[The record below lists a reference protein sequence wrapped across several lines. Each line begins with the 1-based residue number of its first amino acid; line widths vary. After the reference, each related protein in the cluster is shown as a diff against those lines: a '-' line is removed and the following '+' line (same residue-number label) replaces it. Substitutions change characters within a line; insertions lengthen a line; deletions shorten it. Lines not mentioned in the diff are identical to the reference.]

1 MTTSEPLARLAAE
14 LDFIGRRLQVV
25 SQELQHAQPAPPP
38 AGAPAPQSTVLPP
51 MQPPV
56 LGQVPRQPTP
66 SAGQIPQQPASPAG
80 QPSDPSQIPQQ
91 PAAPAGQPVSG
102 QFAQQP
108 ASPAGQPSWAGQPSM
123 SWPSSAPQQ
132 ASGQQTAPP
141 IWPQTQPNYVPPP
154 PLPERLGREGAGSK
168 AVSWIGGSV
177 TLLGIVLLMV
187 LAVQRGWLGPEP
199 RVLVGGG
206 LGLALIA
213 GGLWV
218 HRNPAG
224 RSGAYALAATGIAVL
239 YLDVAAATSLYNLMP
254 QWAGLLI
261 ALVVAGGGLLLSAR
275 WNAQFIA
282 VWVIIGCAL
291 CDPFLTHGFTPLLV
305 SFLVVLQIGA
315 MPVQLLR
322 NWPSLALVAGVPPV
336 LASLFT
342 TVIHL
347 RSGDPFQTA
356 GTALASTIVGVAIA
370 VVITL
375 RDQRDLA
382 SPVILLATSPVAALV
397 AGFALTRPEAAWLAA
412 IVAALMLVVVLGDRW
427 LTTPTTVTAAVVG
440 SVALVDATVQALSGP
455 TQAITLLGESLVL
468 VLAADLARHRAAL
481 LASLLTSVFG
491 LLWGLT
497 VVSPVL
503 LVVYRSDVDLTVS
516 TALTA
521 LLMTAVAIAIP
532 LVAYRMKVIASPTRN
547 AGPWIA
553 AGLVM
558 LYGAAGAV
566 LATAL
571 LVSPDRSGFLFGHT
585 VITVSWTVAA
595 IALLLRGIRSG
606 ALRAV
611 GLVLVG
617 AAVVKLI
624 LFDLAFLDG
633 LARVIAFLVAGLLL
647 LLAGTRYARLV
658 AHGGV
663 ITDESRGVTN
673 QVPD

>member
-25 SQELQHAQPAPPP
+25 SQELQHAQLA
-38 AGAPAPQSTVLPP
+38 APAPAASAPLHQAPTPAAGLPP
-51 MQPPV
+51 MAPAAS
-56 LGQVPRQPTP
+56 QVP
-66 SAGQIPQQPASPAG
+66 AAG
-80 QPSDPSQIPQQ
+80 QPAWAAGQSPVSWPQPQAATPQWPQPQ
-91 PAAPAGQPVSG
+91 PA
-102 QFAQQP
+102 
-108 ASPAGQPSWAGQPSM
+108 
-123 SWPSSAPQQ
+123 
-132 ASGQQTAPP
+132 
-141 IWPQTQPNYVPPP
+141 YVPPP
-154 PLPERLGREGAGSK
+154 PLSERLGRDGAGSK
-168 AVSWIGGSV
+168 LVSWIGGSV

-239 YLDVAAATSLYNLMP
+239 YLDVAAATSLYDLMP
-254 QWAGLLI
+254 QWAGLLV

-315 MPVQLLR
+315 MPVQLVR
-322 NWPSLALVAGVPPV
+322 SWPSLALVAGVPPV
-336 LASLFT
+336 LASLLT
-342 TVIHL
+342 TLITL
-347 RSGDPFQTA
+347 RSGGEPLQTA
-356 GTALASTIVGVAIA
+356 GAALASTIVGVTIA

-375 RDQRDLA
+375 RDQRDLS
-382 SPVILLATSPVAALV
+382 SPVILLATAPVAALA
-397 AGFALTRPEAAWLAA
+397 AGFALTRPESAWLAA
-412 IVAALMLVVVLGDRW
+412 IVAALMLVVVLCDRW
-427 LTTPTTVTAAVVG
+427 LTVPVTVTAAVVG
-440 SVALVDATVQALSGP
+440 SIAVVDVTVHALSGP

-468 VLAADLARHRAAL
+468 ALAADLVRHRAAL
-481 LASLLTSVFG
+481 LASLLTGVFG
-491 LLWGLT
+491 LCWGLT
-497 VVSPVL
+497 VVLPATLVL
-503 LVVYRSDVDLTVS
+503 YLPDVQLSVDTVA
-516 TALTA
+516 TG
-521 LLMTAVAIAIP
+521 LLMTAVALAIP
-532 LVAYRMKVIASPTRN
+532 LVGYRMNVIGSPTRN
-547 AGPWIA
+547 AAPWII
-553 AGLVM
+553 AGVVM

-571 LVSPDRSGFLFGHT
+571 LISPDRSGFVFGHT

-595 IALLLRGIRSG
+595 IALLLWGIRSA

-617 AAVVKLI
+617 ASVVKLI
-624 LFDLAFLDG
+624 LFDLAALDG

-658 AHGGV
+658 QHGGV

-673 QVPD
+673 QLPD

>member
-25 SQELQHAQPAPPP
+25 SQELQHAQLA
-38 AGAPAPQSTVLPP
+38 APAARP
-51 MQPPV
+51 MQPPMPAPMPPPMPAPPS
-56 LGQVPRQPTP
+56 GYMAPPPNAAWPQPQPT
-66 SAGQIPQQPASPAG
+66 
-80 QPSDPSQIPQQ
+80 
-91 PAAPAGQPVSG
+91 
-102 QFAQQP
+102 
-108 ASPAGQPSWAGQPSM
+108 
-123 SWPSSAPQQ
+123 
-132 ASGQQTAPP
+132 
-141 IWPQTQPNYVPPP
+141 YVPPP
-154 PLPERLGREGAGSK
+154 PLPERLGREGAGSRL
-168 AVSWIGGSV
+168 VSWIGGSV

-239 YLDVAAATSLYNLMP
+239 YLDVAAATSLYDLMP
-254 QWAGLLI
+254 QWAGLLV

-282 VWVIIGCAL
+282 IWVIIGCAL

-315 MPVQLLR
+315 MPVQLIR
-322 NWPSLALVAGVPPV
+322 SWPSLALVAGVPPV
-336 LASLFT
+336 LGSLLT
-342 TVIHL
+342 TLLTL
-347 RSGDPFQTA
+347 RSGGEPLQTA
-356 GTALASTIVGVAIA
+356 GAALASTIVGVAIA
-370 VVITL
+370 VAITL
-375 RDQRDLA
+375 RDERDLT
-382 SPVILLATSPVAALV
+382 SPVILLATAPVAALA
-397 AGFALTRPEAAWLAA
+397 AGLALPRPEAAWLAA
-412 IVAALMLVVVLGDRW
+412 IVAALMLVVALCDRW
-427 LTTPTTVTAAVVG
+427 LNPAVTMTAAILG
-440 SVALVDATVQALSGP
+440 SIAMIDATMQALTGP
-455 TQAITLLGESLVL
+455 TQAITLLGEALVL
-468 VLAADLARHRAAL
+468 ALAADLVRHRAAL
-481 LASLLTSVFG
+481 FASLLTGGFG

-497 VVSPVL
+497 VVQPRMLVL
-503 LVVYRSDVDLTVS
+503 YLPYVEPTVN
-516 TALTA
+516 TALTG
-521 LLMTAVAIAIP
+521 LLMAAVAIAIP
-532 LVAYRMKVIASPTRN
+532 LVAYRMAAIGSPTGN
-547 AGPWIA
+547 AGPWII
-553 AGLVM
+553 AGVVM

-566 LATAL
+566 LVTAL
-571 LVSPDRSGFLFGHT
+571 LISPDRSGFVFGHT

-595 IALLLRGIRSG
+595 IALLLRGIRSA

-617 AAVVKLI
+617 ASVVKLV
-624 LFDLAFLDG
+624 LFDLAALDG
-633 LARVIAFLVAGLLL
+633 LARVIAFLAAGLLL

>member
-25 SQELQHAQPAPPP
+25 SQELQHAQLVAPAPAPMPAPMQQPMPAPP
-38 AGAPAPQSTVLPP
+38 Q
-51 MQPPV
+51 M
-56 LGQVPRQPTP
+56 
-66 SAGQIPQQPASPAG
+66 
-80 QPSDPSQIPQQ
+80 
-91 PAAPAGQPVSG
+91 
-102 QFAQQP
+102 
-108 ASPAGQPSWAGQPSM
+108 
-123 SWPSSAPQQ
+123 
-132 ASGQQTAPP
+132 APP
-141 IWPQTQPNYVPPP
+141 PQVAWPQPQMPTYVPPP
-154 PLPERLGREGAGSK
+154 PLPERLGRAGAGSK
-168 AVSWIGGSV
+168 VVSWIGGSV

-356 GTALASTIVGVAIA
+356 GAALASTIVGVAIA

-375 RDQRDLA
+375 RDQRNLA
-382 SPVILLATSPVAALV
+382 SPVILLATSPIAALV

-427 LTTPTTVTAAVVG
+427 LTTATTVTAAMVG

-481 LASLLTSVFG
+481 LASVLTSVFG

-497 VVSPVL
+497 VVSPAL
-503 LVVYRSDVDLTVS
+503 LVVYRPDVDLTVS

-658 AHGGV
+658 VHGGV

>member
-1 MTTSEPLARLAAE
+1 MS
-14 LDFIGRRLQVV
+14 
-25 SQELQHAQPAPPP
+25 APIPGP
-38 AGAPAPQSTVLPP
+38 
-51 MQPPV
+51 
-56 LGQVPRQPTP
+56 
-66 SAGQIPQQPASPAG
+66 PQQPASQPPPLSPPAG
-80 QPSDPSQIPQQ
+80 P
-91 PAAPAGQPVSG
+91 
-102 QFAQQP
+102 
-108 ASPAGQPSWAGQPSM
+108 
-123 SWPSSAPQQ
+123 
-132 ASGQQTAPP
+132 T
-141 IWPQTQPNYVPPP
+141 WPQSGLPTYVPPP

-168 AVSWIGGSV
+168 VVAWIGGSV

-239 YLDVAAATSLYNLMP
+239 YLDIAAATSLYELMP
-254 QWAGLLI
+254 QWAGLLV
-261 ALVVAGGGLLLSAR
+261 ALLVAGGGLLLSAR

-315 MPVQLLR
+315 MPVQLVR
-322 NWPSLALVAGVPPV
+322 SWPSLALVAGIPPV
-336 LASLFT
+336 LASLVT
-342 TVIHL
+342 TVFTL
-347 RSGDPFQTA
+347 RSGDPLQTA
-356 GTALASTIVGVAIA
+356 GAALAATVVGVAIA
-370 VVITL
+370 VIVTV
-375 RDQRDLA
+375 RNQQDMA
-382 SPVILLATSPVAALV
+382 TPVILLATAPVAALV
-397 AGFALTRPEAAWLAA
+397 AGFALTRSEAAWLAV
-412 IVAALMLVVVLGDRW
+412 IVAALMLGVAVCDRW
-427 LTTPTTVTAAVVG
+427 LSTPVTVTAAILG
-440 SVALVDATVQALSGP
+440 SIAVVDATMHALTGP
-455 TQAITLLGESLVL
+455 TQAITLLGEALVL
-468 VLAADLARHRAAL
+468 VLAADLVRHRAAL
-481 LASLLTSVFG
+481 LASLLTAICG

-497 VVSPVL
+497 VVTPVT
-503 LVVYRSDVDLTVS
+503 LVLYRPGAEMTVS
-516 TALTA
+516 TALTG
-521 LLMTAVAIAIP
+521 LLMTLVAIAIP
-532 LVAYRMKVIASPTRN
+532 LVAYRMDVIGPPTRN
-547 AGPWIA
+547 AGPWIV

-558 LYGAAGAV
+558 LYGATGAV

-595 IALLLRGIRSG
+595 IALLLRGIRSA

-617 AAVVKLI
+617 ASVVKLI
-624 LFDLAFLDG
+624 LFDLAALDG

-658 AHGGV
+658 VHGGV
-663 ITDESRGVTN
+663 ITDESRDVTN